1 MSNEQANIVVTPEF
15 QMLFPNLFEPRR
27 VKINGK
33 ETGDPKYG
41 LSMLFDPDAIGELK
55 EAAKAVAL
63 AKWPGRSLAEL
74 KFPFA
79 DGDKLAAKQEANKR
93 DGKFY
98 AGKIVVKA
106 SSKYKPVTVDT
117 HRKEIIDNS
126 RLYSGAWGFA
136 ELNFVAYP
144 GVGQNPDGVTAY
156 VNFVMKSR
164 DGDRIAGRDAKG
176 VFAGIQGGETEPS
189 AADVGGTS
197 LDDEIPF

>member
-1 MSNEQANIVVTPEF
+1 MATETQPNIVVTPEF
-15 QMLFPNLFEPRR
+15 RMLWPNLFEAKR
-27 VKINGK
+27 VKIKGR

-41 LSMLFDPDAIGELK
+41 LSMLFDPSEIGDLK
-55 EAAKAVAL
+55 TAAKDVAL
-63 AKWPGRSLAEL
+63 AKWPGRTLSEL

-79 DGDKLAAKQEANKR
+79 DGNKKAETSEKDGR

-98 AGKIVVKA
+98 LGTIVLKV
-106 SSKYKPVTVDT
+106 SSKYKPVVVDT
-117 HRKEIIDNS
+117 HRKDIIDNS
-126 RLYSGAWGFA
+126 RVYSGCYGYA
-136 ELNFVAYP
+136 ELNFVAYD

-176 VFAGIQGGETEPS
+176 VFAGIDGGEEEPKSTE
-189 AADVGGTS
+189 